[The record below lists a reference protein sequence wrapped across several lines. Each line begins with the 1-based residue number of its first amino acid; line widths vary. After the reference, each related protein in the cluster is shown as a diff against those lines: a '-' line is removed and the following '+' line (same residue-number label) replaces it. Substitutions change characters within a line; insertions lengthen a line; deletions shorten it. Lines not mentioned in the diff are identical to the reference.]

1 MTKRKRWE
9 MIIAGVNIYIFS
21 DFQLCWAPLKTSSK
35 HDEVDFYLARS
46 YSNFY
51 FRFPL
56 VNESKNQ
63 WFTNEWSLT
72 KTPKRKL
79 YVAFFFLFLK
89 LQSKEFYSRPLYLN
103 VLNFVSIA
111 HISQMFPD
119 NDQDTV
125 CNSENGAIFQISVR
139 KFNVKNRPINSTVF
153 VTCKLFKYSFF
164 FLREEF
170 FSFDYFFRS
179 YVFFYFFLFV
189 NFI

>member
-1 MTKRKRWE
+1 

-79 YVAFFFLFLK
+79 YVAFFFFFSSNFSQKNSIVDRFIWTFWISYRLHTFLK
-89 LQSKEFYSRPLYLN
+89 CFPITIKILSVIQRMGLFSKFLWGSLTWRIGRSILRFSLRVNSLN
-103 VLNFVSIA
+103 I
-111 HISQMFPD
+111 
-119 NDQDTV
+119 
-125 CNSENGAIFQISVR
+125 R
-139 KFNVKNRPINSTVF
+139 
-153 VTCKLFKYSFF
+153 
-164 FLREEF
+164 
-170 FSFDYFFRS
+170 FSFCARNFSHSIIFS
-179 YVFFYFFLFV
+179 EVMFFLF
-189 NFI
+189 FPFC